1 MNNNLCLR
9 PTDYFIF
16 SFICMLCYFGNA
28 QTSKTLV
35 VEHYEKIEKSNHSY
49 LSKIERINQLLE
61 LEKMSIDSLTLSDLY
76 HRYSKLNFRNKDY
89 KHAIIHGKKALEI
102 QKEFTDSLPQLINN
116 TYNNLAYYYWYS
128 EDKTNA
134 IKTFK
139 TLIKQPFKDKFT
151 IRAYAIN
158 LAKLLI
164 ERGDYYTLLDYLQE
178 AEHTIMKQNNSLLNR
193 ELYSVYLSFSNVY
206 SRTNKIEHY
215 YKAIEYLKKTEKTIS
230 HLPDQKLIKTKII
243 INNRYG
249 SIYDELKE
257 YNKAISYYG
266 KALSLS
272 LKTQKKDSLN
282 IAKIYNNL
290 GYIYIGIN
298 KPEIAF
304 KYYQNSLIY
313 NPYHTSAFD
322 NLGDYYLNQGS
333 FEQALIHYQK
343 AISFNCYEYDK
354 LNFYEL
360 PSIEVLQQSDN
371 KIELVN
377 DLTDKAKAWL
387 QFYTKTKNKEYLE
400 YALTTIFRA
409 DELIDIIR
417 SASYEQQSK
426 FFWRKRGVDLYMLA
440 TSISY
445 QLNQPENAFYF
456 IEKSKSLSLLE
467 NLTHE
472 EAKKLGG
479 LPEVLQEKEH
489 VLKHEILLASQK
501 IIDEISFTKKDRQS
515 LVFKKK
521 RNYEEFLKSLEKE
534 YPNYY
539 NYKKKIDLVSYKET
553 QQKVTETNTVIIQYI
568 LSDEEGYGMYIASDT
583 PHLFTIP
590 NVRVLQKEILDLRKL
605 LQRPL
610 FSIKDQNLYKALSF
624 SIFKKLFPFI
634 DTLKLYKKNK
644 KIIIIPDHTL
654 QYLPFETLITNND
667 NTNIVDNYFI
677 NDFEISYLYSISLSK
692 SAEHINKSPT
702 QNLIGFAPIHFEKH
716 KLVDLKK
723 SEEKMKKIQ
732 RLFGGNM
739 LTKKNA
745 SKSNFI
751 KESST
756 YKTIHLSTHAS
767 SMGNQDPWIAFYDEK
782 LYLNEL
788 YFIKTQAELV
798 ILDACK
804 TGIGALQPGEGTM
817 SITRGFFH
825 AGAKSVV
832 SSLWNT
838 NEKSNNEIILNF
850 YNYLKKGISK
860 SSALRNA
867 KLDYLKTHQGSEVSP
882 YFWGPLIVQ
891 GNIDSI
897 QLSANS
903 QTSLWIYILLSGV
916 LLLITLYLRRKF

>member
-1 MNNNLCLR
+1 MS
-9 PTDYFIF
+9 YH
-16 SFICMLCYFGNA
+16 FGNA
-28 QTSKTLV
+28 QASKVLV
-35 VEHYEKIEKSNHSY
+35 LESYEKIEKSNNSY
-49 LSKIERINQLLE
+49 LSKVKEINQLLE
-61 LEKMSIDSLTLSDLY
+61 LEKMNMDSITLSNIY
-76 HRYSKLNFRNKDY
+76 HRYGKLNFRNKDY
-89 KHAIIHGKKALEI
+89 EHAIMHGKKALEI
-102 QKEFTDSLPQLINN
+102 QKKFTDSLPQLINN
-116 TYNNLAYYYWYS
+116 IYNNLAYYYWYS
-128 EDKTNA
+128 EDKINA

-139 TLIKQPFKDKFT
+139 TLINQPFKDKFT
-151 IRAYAIN
+151 IRAYAIG
-158 LAKLLI
+158 LAELFI

-178 AEHTIMKQNNSLLNR
+178 AEHTIIKQNDSLLNK

-230 HLPDQKLIKTKII
+230 HLSDQKLIKTKII

-257 YNKAISYYG
+257 YNKAINYYD

-272 LKTQKKDSLN
+272 LKNKNKDSIN

-290 GYIYIGIN
+290 GYIYMRID

-322 NLGDYYLNQGS
+322 NLGDYYLYHEG
-333 FEQALIHYQK
+333 FEQALLHYQK
-343 AISFNCYEYDK
+343 AINFNCHKYDESD
-354 LNFYEL
+354 FYEL
-360 PSIEVLQQSDN
+360 PPIEVLQQSEN
-371 KIELVN
+371 QTELVN

-400 YALTTIFRA
+400 HALTTIFRA

-445 QLNQPENAFYF
+445 LLNQPENAFYF

-501 IIDEISFTKKDRQS
+501 IIDDVTFTKKDRQS

-539 NYKKKIDLVSYKET
+539 NYKKEIDLVSYEET
-553 QQKVTETNTVIIQYI
+553 QQKAIETDTVIIQYI

-583 PHLFTIP
+583 THLFKIS
-590 NVRVLQKEILDLRKL
+590 NIQVLQKEILDLSNF
-605 LQRPL
+605 LQQPL
-610 FSIKDQNLYKALSF
+610 FSVKDQNLYKTLSF
-624 SIFKKLFPFI
+624 SIFKKLFPFM
-634 DTLKLYKKNK
+634 DTLKLFKNK

-654 QYLPFETLITNND
+654 QYLPFETLITNDD
-667 NTNIVDNYFI
+667 NANIANNYFI

-692 SAEHINKSPT
+692 SINHTNKSPT

-716 KLVDLKK
+716 NLVDLKK
-723 SEEKMKKIQ
+723 SGKKMREIQ

-739 LTKKNA
+739 FTKKNA

-751 KESST
+751 KESSS
-756 YKTIHLSTHAS
+756 YKAIHLSTHAN
-767 SMGNQDPWIAFYDEK
+767 SMSNQDPWIAFYDEK

-825 AGAKSVV
+825 TGAKSVV

-838 NEKSNNEIILNF
+838 NEKSNNEIILSF
-850 YNYLKKGISK
+850 YTYLKKGMSK

-867 KLDYLKTHQGSEVSP
+867 KLDYLKTHQGSELSP
-882 YFWGPLIVQ
+882 FFWGPLIVQ

-903 QTSLWIYILLSGV
+903 QTSLWIYIVLSVV
-916 LLLITLYLRRKF
+916 LLLIILYLRRKF